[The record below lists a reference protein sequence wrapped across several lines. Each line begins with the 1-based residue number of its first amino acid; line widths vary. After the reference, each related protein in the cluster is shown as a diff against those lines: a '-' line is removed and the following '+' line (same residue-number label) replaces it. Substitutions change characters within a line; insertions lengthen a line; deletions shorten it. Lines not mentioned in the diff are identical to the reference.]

1 VRPESPQGKF
11 EILYL
16 PVTFLYRLIW
26 GRPRVLQCFTDGEA
40 LKHRFGVIMNRTVL
54 RYPRPSLGSPL
65 C

>member
-40 LKHRFGVIMNRTVL
+40 LKHRFGVIMNPNLCFATL
-54 RYPRPSLGSPL
+54 GRP
-65 C
+65 